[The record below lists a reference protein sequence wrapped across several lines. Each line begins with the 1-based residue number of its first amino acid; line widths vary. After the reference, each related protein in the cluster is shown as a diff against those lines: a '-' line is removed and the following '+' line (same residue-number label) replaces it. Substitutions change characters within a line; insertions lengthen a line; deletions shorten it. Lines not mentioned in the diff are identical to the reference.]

1 VVDHARAAAALIA
14 DGVLPAAAGRGYVLR
29 RIIRRALRYA
39 NTISVHGPDASSG
52 SSGSGLGGSGSGM
65 GCGSGVARP
74 VLCELVPALVASQAA
89 LLPHLAARADVVA
102 SGTFGW
108 FRFDAMGN
116 IE

>member
-39 NTISVHGPDASSG
+39 NTISVHGDFNSG
-52 SSGSGLGGSGSGM
+52 SGSGLGGSA
-65 GCGSGVARP
+65 SGVARP

-102 SGTFGW
+102 SGTFWWVGW
-108 FRFDAMGN
+108 MRGHVHGKGTSGY
-116 IE
+116 

>member
-1 VVDHARAAAALIA
+1 MADHARAAAALIA

-52 SSGSGLGGSGSGM
+52 LGGSGSGSGM
-65 GCGSGVARP
+65 GSGGSGVARP

-102 SGTFGW
+102 SGTFGGR
-108 FRFDAMGN
+108 FRCDAMGN
-116 IE
+116 I